1 MRWQG
6 TNGANGLLRRAAP
19 TVTEHRAAV
28 CGRRTKTHLNEE
40 SLDQGRHKYPA
51 HDQYNTTFFHRWSH
65 FVSRDLSD
73 RNFSNKVIYRPLM
86 LGDRLQK
93 GISMN
98 RLPYKANMY
107 TFPVSVWKAFRA
119 ASCAGYAISPWPLL
133 VTHDVIFRIFN
144 RVHFAK
150 STASRSEATTGL
162 MGPLPLDLSRRV
174 FEDFALEK
182 RYKEACKVRVGGIG
196 EIVARYRDVVWR
208 PLFIGKRVGS
218 SGVVESERSF
228 KPSETAVIIGLH
240 GWPLHVRTWRN

>member
-98 RLPYKANMY
+98 RLIQSQYVY
-107 TFPVSVWKAFRA
+107 LSRF
-119 ASCAGYAISPWPLL
+119 CL
-133 VTHDVIFRIFN
+133 
-144 RVHFAK
+144 K
-150 STASRSEATTGL
+150 SFSRSFMCRICHITLA
-162 MGPLPLDLSRRV
+162 SV
-174 FEDFALEK
+174 S
-182 RYKEACKVRVGGIG
+182 Y
-196 EIVARYRDVVWR
+196 
-208 PLFIGKRVGS
+208 S
-218 SGVVESERSF
+218 
-228 KPSETAVIIGLH
+228 
-240 GWPLHVRTWRN
+240 